1 MNILYLLILLIITGS
16 SIINSIKWGRFA
28 QREHYLPGSVT
39 RFYFRWVRTTFIN
52 KFLFFISLIL
62 FVISLWL
69 YFVPIFVIILTL
81 LTPLG
86 ISFKTRTGDVNIT
99 ERLQRVN
106 YLYYLLIVL
115 ISIVSYLTGY
125 GYIFALL
132 ANMFSFFIY
141 DQCLKILQSYEKN
154 ISKVFV
160 NDASIKL
167 NSNSLPVVGITGSY
181 SKTTTKNV
189 LKQILEQKNSTFATP
204 ESYNNRLGIAKAIN
218 ENFNQNHDVALIEMG
233 TYANGEIREIC
244 SWVRPHIAVITGV
257 APVHLERMKT
267 LENILDAKSEIVE
280 LAGSVVINGDDE
292 LLLNEARLWTNQK
305 QVYDCST
312 TSNEAAVY
320 VEHENNKHDIYIA
333 GEYVTSVK
341 GPKLLQLSIS
351 LSVGVLLAL
360 DLNINEYFAN
370 LKSLD
375 KTEHRQNIIKSDY
388 GHSIIDNSFN
398 SNPMAI
404 DFSLAT
410 LSQLGNEK
418 SKRYLI
424 TPGLIELGSDQFSIN
439 YAFANEASIIV
450 DEAII
455 VGYTNKRSL
464 ISGFEDNNIPCN
476 WYPNRDEAVA
486 FLNSIVESDDI
497 VLFEND
503 LPDHYP

>member
-81 LTPLG
+81 FTPLG
-86 ISFKTRTGDVNIT
+86 ISFKTRTGDVNTT

-106 YLYYLLIVL
+106 YLYYLVIVL
-115 ISIVSYLTGY
+115 ISLVSYFTGY

-167 NSNSLPVVGITGSY
+167 NSISLPVVGITGSY

-189 LKQILEQKNSTFATP
+189 LKQILEQKNNTFATP

-218 ENFNQNHDVALIEMG
+218 ENFNQDHDVALIEMG

-244 SWVRPHIAVITGV
+244 SWVRPHIAVITGI

-320 VEHENNKHDIYIA
+320 VEYENDKHDIYIG
-333 GEYVTSVK
+333 GEFVSSVK

-360 DLNINEYFAN
+360 DLNIDEYFTN

-439 YAFANEASIIV
+439 YAFANEASIVV